1 MGLKLSPVETHGRG
15 SLRPDSYEKE
25 FSMALAISSFLSYLI
40 PFVFVLGL
48 LIFVHELGH
57 FLFAKL
63 TGIRV
68 ERFSLGFPPRL
79 FGKKIGDTDYCISA
93 LPFGGYVKM
102 SGMIDESMDKNSIK
116 GEPWE
121 FMSKPVWMRVLV
133 ITAGPAFNV
142 LLAIAIFAASAF
154 MVGVA
159 EPVGPVVGGV
169 FENMPAKAIGIQEG
183 DVILSVDSKPVKSW
197 DDLVAIVHAAPERA
211 VPIEW
216 ERAGQKLSATVTPT
230 LDKVQ
235 NIGLIGIE
243 PKTEM
248 VKPGVFKA
256 IGLGFTSGWNLTK
269 MVGRS
274 FALLFTGKV
283 SVREG
288 LAGPLRIAQMAG
300 DSAKSGVG
308 NLLMFAAFLSLNLGL
323 LNILPIPVLDGGHLV
338 FLAIEGVI
346 RRPLSVKVKLVV
358 QQVGMALLLALM
370 LFVIVNDF
378 SHIF

>member
-1 MGLKLSPVETHGRG
+1 
-15 SLRPDSYEKE
+15 
-25 FSMALAISSFLSYLI
+25 MALAISSFLSYLI

-159 EPVGPVVGGV
+159 EPVGPGVGGV

>member
-1 MGLKLSPVETHGRG
+1 
-15 SLRPDSYEKE
+15 
-25 FSMALAISSFLSYLI
+25 MALIMSGFFSYLI

-63 TGIRV
+63 VGIRV

-93 LPFGGYVKM
+93 VPFGGYVKM

-121 FMSKPVWMRVLV
+121 FMSKPVWMRILV
-133 ITAGPAFNV
+133 IIAGPAFNV
-142 LLAIAIFAASAF
+142 LLAVAIFATSAF
-154 MVGVA
+154 IAGVA

-169 FENMPAKAIGIQEG
+169 FENMPAKTIGIQQG
-183 DVILSVDSKPVKSW
+183 DVILSIDSKPINTW
-197 DDLVAIVHAAPERA
+197 DDLVAIVHAAPEKSIL
-211 VPIEW
+211 IEW
-216 ERAGQKLSATVTPT
+216 ERDGQHFSGTVTPI

-235 NIGLIGIE
+235 DIGLIGIE
-243 PKTEM
+243 PKT
-248 VKPGVFKA
+248 VLVQPGIFKA
-256 IGLGFTSGWNLTK
+256 IGMGFTSGWNLTK

-274 FALLFTGKV
+274 FVLLFTGQV
-283 SVREG
+283 SAREG

-300 DSAKSGVG
+300 DSAKSGFG
-308 NLLMFAAFLSLNLGL
+308 NLLMFAAFLSLNLGI
-323 LNILPIPVLDGGHLV
+323 LNIMPIPVLDGGHLV
-338 FLAIEGVI
+338 FLAIEGII
-346 RRPLSVKVKLVV
+346 RKPLSIKFKMVV
-358 QQVGMALLLALM
+358 QQVGMALLIALM
-370 LFVIVNDF
+370 VFVIVNDF